1 MAANGNLIFQDT
13 NKATFVGA
21 NSNVVIDTVNASFGV
36 GVDVNGPTSNLEQ
49 IANNGNVTSN
59 TVQFTN
65 ATTGFVTTSNIE
77 VGGALKINTITAAA
91 YHALSAVTAVGA
103 STGDTIQLTNA
114 TTGLVTTANV
124 DVGGDM
130 SVTGNL
136 TVLGTK
142 TIVDTDTLRVKD
154 PIIELGKDNPGT
166 GDLGLVM
173 TRPSGSSNVGII
185 FDESADTLEIGYTQS
200 NASDTD
206 ITMRTAATEPLDV
219 SVNGNVSVGK
229 ELTVSGNVEVGTANL
244 FVDTVN
250 SRVGVGTTSPG
261 APLTIK
267 ASKGNINASDMASLR
282 SNAAVRVNAFSS
294 SADTLLMGH
303 LSTDTAGDSG
313 DNPRFY
319 IQNVWDNSTTGREIL
334 INPAGGNVG
343 IGTNAPNAK
352 LQVDYTEG
360 TLSDMNYSTTSSWHD
375 KGLGIKGGQGGFL
388 YGLDINHSIF
398 LRRSPFGA
406 TDHNAYCN
414 VGYHAFY
421 TGGMIENQTEKM
433 RIHANGNVDILTGD
447 LNVVGSYKS
456 DGKTVQR
463 TLIGYQKYTSSTSV
477 SYSSG
482 TTGYQNPW
490 SVTYTRIHSGSEIYI
505 IGDLCL
511 AQAMGATG
519 TTSYRGIYGRLK
531 VYSGTTN
538 YYSDSTYDWQR
549 IDNSFHEYQRQS
561 RVHFDKHALP
571 ETTAGQTITIYAQVE
586 EGGKSGTTNAFGIN
600 IWAGRSFIEVF
611 EVM

>member
-1 MAANGNLIFQDT
+1 MPPTLQEIRVPSAKHLSRIKQKPLAFPSLKKPPQIVDMAANGNLIFQDT

-36 GVDVNGPTSNLEQ
+36 GVDVNGPTSNLHVV
-49 IANNGNVTSN
+49 GN
-59 TVQFTN
+59 
-65 ATTGFVTTSNIE
+65 
-77 VGGALKINTITAAA
+77 A
-91 YHALSAVTAVGA
+91 YV
-103 STGDTIQLTNA
+103 
-114 TTGLVTTANV
+114 
-124 DVGGDM
+124 
-130 SVTGNL
+130 
-136 TVLGTK
+136 
-142 TIVDTDTLRVKD
+142 
-154 PIIELGKDNPGT
+154 
-166 GDLGLVM
+166 
-173 TRPSGSSNVGII
+173 SSN
-185 FDESADTLEIGYTQS
+185 L
-200 NASDTD
+200 
-206 ITMRTAATEPLDV
+206 
-219 SVNGNVSVGK
+219 
-229 ELTVSGNVEVGTANL
+229 EVGTANL

-250 SRVGVGTTSPG
+250 SRVGVGTTEPTDLLDVHYPNPSYGSLAGTEEGSLTVSAGAEHSNAVVYFRTPFDAAAPAKRAIFSDGGTYSGGASGGLHFCLESTNNNTTKVDLTDSKMTILHNGNVGIGTTSPG

-477 SYSSG
+477 SYGSG

-490 SVTYTRIHSGSEIYI
+490 SVSYTRIHSGSEIYI

>member
-1 MAANGNLIFQDT
+1 MYFKT
-13 NKATFVGA
+13 
-21 NSNVVIDTVNASFGV
+21 ASPDGSL
-36 GVDVNGPTSNLEQ
+36 TEKMR
-49 IANNGNVTSN
+49 I
-59 TVQFTN
+59 TN
-65 ATTGFVTTSNIE
+65 AG
-77 VGGALKINTITAAA
+77 
-91 YHALSAVTAVGA
+91 
-103 STGDTIQLTNA
+103 
-114 TTGLVTTANV
+114 
-124 DVGGDM
+124 
-130 SVTGNL
+130 
-136 TVLGTK
+136 
-142 TIVDTDTLRVKD
+142 
-154 PIIELGKDNPGT
+154 
-166 GDLGLVM
+166 
-173 TRPSGSSNVGII
+173 NVGI
-185 FDESADTLEIGYTQS
+185 
-200 NASDTD
+200 
-206 ITMRTAATEPLDV
+206 
-219 SVNGNVSVGK
+219 
-229 ELTVSGNVEVGTANL
+229 
-244 FVDTVN
+244 
-250 SRVGVGTTSPG
+250 GTTSPG

-267 ASKGNINASDMASLR
+267 ARKGNINASDMASLR

-360 TLSDMNYSTTSSWHD
+360 TLSDMNYSTTSSWYD
-375 KGLGIKGGQGGFL
+375 KGLGIRGGQGGFL
-388 YGLDINHSIF
+388 YGHDINHSIF
-398 LRRSPFGA
+398 LRQSPFGA

-421 TGGMIENQTEKM
+421 TGGLIESQTEKM
-433 RIHANGNVDILTGD
+433 RIHANGNVDILSGD

-477 SYSSG
+477 SYNTG

-490 SVTYTRIHSGSEIYI
+490 SVSYTRIHSGSEIYI

-511 AQAMGATG
+511 AQAMGATA
-519 TTSYRGIYGRLK
+519 TTSYRGIYGRLR
-531 VYSGTTN
+531 VYSGTVN

-586 EGGKSGTTNAFGIN
+586 EGGKSGTTNAFGLN